1 MTYEF
6 CDVVVVPFPF
16 VDKFFSKRRPALV
29 ISSSWFNSQHEQ
41 IVLSMIT
48 TARHSIWP
56 SDVVLT
62 DFELA
67 NLVVGSKVRFKL
79 FTLDKFSIIRRIGH
93 LSPVDEASVTA
104 QINHIFQTNSYTL

>member
-1 MTYEF
+1 MIYDY

-16 VDKFFSKRRPALV
+16 VEKVFSKRRPALV

-48 TARHSIWP
+48 TARHSTWA

-62 DFELA
+62 DFEIA
-67 NLVVGSKVRFKL
+67 NLVIGSKVRFKL
-79 FTLDKFSIIRRIGH
+79 FTLEKHSIIRRIGH
-93 LSPVDEASVTA
+93 LSSTDEASVTVKVDK
-104 QINHIFQTNSYTL
+104 IFHTKSYN